1 MLFLR
6 CPYCHKLVFRFFFSR
21 HKAKHTAQRPDGQ
34 QNEYVTL
41 HPSGRYEGSLAGV
54 PQCYRHPKC
63 GVVTR
68 MPEEIIRS
76 YLVNPFLYGAGSFC
90 CGCGA
95 HIPEEELFWDETGQ
109 NMAEYTRELRE
120 VYIQKYGAPPP
131 PVQGY

>member
-1 MLFLR
+1 MLFVR
-6 CPYCHKLVFRFFFSR
+6 CPYCHKQVFRFFYSG
-21 HKAKHTAQRPDGQ
+21 HKAKHTARRPDGQ

-41 HPSGRYEGSLAGV
+41 HPTGRYQGSLAGV
-54 PQCYRHPKC
+54 PQSYRHAKC

-90 CGCGA
+90 CGCSE
-95 HIPEEELFWDETGQ
+95 HIPEEELFWYETGQ

-120 VYIQKYGAPPP
+120 ADIRKYGAPPP
-131 PVQGY
+131 RGQG